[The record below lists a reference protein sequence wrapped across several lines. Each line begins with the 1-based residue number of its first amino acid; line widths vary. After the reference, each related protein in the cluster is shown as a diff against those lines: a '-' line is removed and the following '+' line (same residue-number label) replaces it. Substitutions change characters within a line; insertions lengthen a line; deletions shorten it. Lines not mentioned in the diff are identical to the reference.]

1 MGITYYGPHHPFQ
14 ERKQDHTKG
23 IVFQTLGPGKLKFN
37 FQCYKPHHNYINYG
51 HLTYLGQTQYVH
63 RGYSGYPKGK
73 IEIDRSIDQTGRFA
87 GSDGSA
93 REELGRSKVRG
104 RLWASSSSSSSLSVV
119 ERLTQEKRSSEEKK
133 ADATVAPIHE
143 MMMAGVDTIRW
154 QLAQERRR
162 GAKKS
167 NRLICSEE

>member
-73 IEIDRSIDQTGRFA
+73 IEIDRSIDR
-87 GSDGSA
+87 SD
-93 REELGRSKVRG
+93 REVCGVGWISKGGVG
-104 RLWASSSSSSSLSVV
+104 EVQGEGPVV
-119 ERLTQEKRSSEEKK
+119 GLLFIIVVVVCGGE
-133 ADATVAPIHE
+133 
-143 MMMAGVDTIRW
+143 VDTREA
-154 QLAQERRR
+154 LERGEEGRR
-162 GAKKS
+162 HSGADP
-167 NRLICSEE
+167 